1 MKRLVE
7 VHYFVKS
14 GCRDEF
20 YRQIND
26 KGIAGASRAETGN
39 EKYDYYLSP
48 TDPDELILFEVW
60 SSPEAVRSH
69 METDHYR
76 GLMELK
82 KKFVIETKFSRY
94 DAEPSA

>member
-26 KGIAGASRAETGN
+26 KGIAAAARAETGN
-39 EKYDYYLSP
+39 EKYDFFFSP
-48 TDPDELILFEVW
+48 TDPDELVLFEMW
-60 SSPEAVRSH
+60 SSPEAVQSH
-69 METDHYR
+69 METAHYR
-76 GLMELK
+76 ELMELK
-82 KKFVIETKFSRY
+82 KELVIETTFSRY
-94 DAEPSA
+94 DAEQI